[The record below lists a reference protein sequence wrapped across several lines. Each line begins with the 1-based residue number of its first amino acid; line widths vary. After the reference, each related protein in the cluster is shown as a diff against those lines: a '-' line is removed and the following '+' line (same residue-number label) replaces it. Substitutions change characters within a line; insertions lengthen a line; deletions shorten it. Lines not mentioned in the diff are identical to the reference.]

1 MIRNSMQRYWMKWP
15 RSMPFSPDDLAEHFL
30 TDALKRSDRA
40 VAHGSDPKALFPAK
54 SSPLKAVLAKL
65 RTRTEQKQFFTALRL
80 AERDGAI
87 QLEWNDLSAADL
99 KCVSVTT
106 FDRLA
111 GYLNVERYGTTV
123 EKARSIL
130 SGLGHAPRV
139 KLLLDSWATMAPTGR
154 LKPENAND
162 VRDAWSVIEAASRL
176 DDDIPQRRLSCRVF
190 DDSKRIESLSSAI
203 RWLANEGD
211 ETDIDE
217 IFANL
222 GIVRFPQPLL
232 IAGPGVVITTEGQ
245 QLSTRPYLGFHPASV
260 ESIESPGR
268 YLLTVENQTTFNEF
282 AMGHGGPL
290 EGTVVF
296 VNGQPGTR
304 LAVALKRLYSC
315 GTPLYHWG
323 DQDLGGFYILDRLNR
338 LANEVGA
345 SVTPWMMNL
354 PAKNGRKLL
363 SANEL
368 DRINR
373 ICDEQGWE
381 QCRLRPGSFA
391 VEQEALDLRQP
402 YSKKGQPKPMEGNPL
417 DT

>member
-1 MIRNSMQRYWMKWP
+1 
-15 RSMPFSPDDLAEHFL
+15 MPSSPDVLANQFL
-30 TDALKRSDRA
+30 ADALRRSDRA
-40 VAHGSDPKALFPAK
+40 VAHGSVPKSHYPAK

-65 RTRTEQKQFFTALRL
+65 RTRTEQDQFFTAIRL

-87 QLEWNDLSAADL
+87 RLEWNDLRAGDL
-99 KCVSVTT
+99 KCICVSD

-111 GYLNVERYGTTV
+111 GHLKEERYGTTV
-123 EKARSIL
+123 ENARSIL
-130 SGLGHAPRV
+130 SDIKHAPRV

-162 VRDAWSVIEAASRL
+162 VRDAWGVIQAALCL
-176 DDDIPQRRLSCRVF
+176 DDDIPQRRLSCRLF
-190 DDSKRIESLSSAI
+190 DDSKRIESLSLAI
-203 RWLANEGD
+203 RWLSNEED

-232 IAGPGVVITTEGQ
+232 ITGPGVVITTEGQ
-245 QLSTRPYLGFHPASV
+245 RMSTRPYLGFHPASV

-282 AMGHGGPL
+282 AMGHGGLL

-304 LAVALKRLYSC
+304 LAIALKRLYSC
-315 GTPLYHWG
+315 GVPLYHWG

-345 SVTPWMMNL
+345 SVTPWMMDL
-354 PAKNGRKLL
+354 PAKSGRKIL
-363 SANEL
+363 SANEV
-368 DRINR
+368 DRINH

-402 YSKKGQPKPMEGNPL
+402 Y
-417 DT
+417 

>member
-1 MIRNSMQRYWMKWP
+1 MIRNSMRHYWTKWP
-15 RSMPFSPDDLAEHFL
+15 RSMPSNPGTLAFQFL
-30 TDALKRSDRA
+30 TDVLNRADRA
-40 VAHGSDPKALFPAK
+40 IAHGATPKNLFPAK

-65 RTRTEQKQFFTALRL
+65 RTRTEQEQFFTALRL

-87 QLEWNDLSAADL
+87 QVEWNDLSAGDL
-99 KCVSVTT
+99 RYIYASN

-111 GYLNVERYGTTV
+111 GHLNMERYGTTV
-123 EKARSIL
+123 EKARFIL
-130 SGLGHAPRV
+130 SNLGNAPRV
-139 KLLLDSWATMAPTGR
+139 KLLLDFWATMAPTGR

-162 VRDAWSVIEAASRL
+162 VLDAWSVIEAASHL
-176 DDDIPQRRLSCRVF
+176 DDDIPQRRLSCRLF

-203 RWLANEGD
+203 RWLADEGD
-211 ETDIDE
+211 ETDIAE

-232 IAGPGVVITTEGQ
+232 IAGPGFVLTTEGQ
-245 QLSTRPYLGFHPASV
+245 RLPPRPYLGFHPVSV

-268 YLLTVENQTTFNEF
+268 YLMTVENQTTFNEF
-282 AMGHGGPL
+282 AMGHGGQL
-290 EGTVVF
+290 EGTVIF

-304 LAVALKRLYSC
+304 LAFALKRLYSC
-315 GTPLYHWG
+315 GAPLYHWG

-345 SVTPWMMNL
+345 SVTPWMMDL
-354 PAKNGRKLL
+354 PAESGRKTL
-363 SANEL
+363 STNEV

-373 ICDEQGWE
+373 ICDEHGWN
-381 QCRLRPGSFA
+381 QCRLRPGAFA

-402 YSKKGQPKPMEGNPL
+402 Y
-417 DT
+417 